1 MEDNQE
7 STNEINQESKQEN
20 GQENNQENNEEE
32 NQDQLL
38 LKQELLKS
46 EIVAKN
52 YDGNKF
58 LQFCLNKKE
67 NGDDM
72 NNWTYDELKQCVD
85 DFIESQ
91 KQKDKNKENQN
102 DENNKEKEEEKKE
115 NKIIQEEKVDIE
127 HNEYIVIKHEE
138 EKKDNDFCLNKIH
151 EIPTKLLEKSIL
163 SNKEIKVTIKN
174 PKTNEKRLSQTY
186 VTYEVLTEPSCWSV
200 RRRYSDFTLLRQILY
215 KYFPRLLIPPLPEK
229 KIGNKRFKPDFIER
243 RMKFLQL
250 FMNDVIKNESFKSN
264 EALTIFLNFNDHS
277 QFEKKMKELNNY
289 TYPSNFDDTKSV
301 LGKVNTLENDY
312 SCDTYLTNIFNFFKA
327 QKQIFLKLNSALK
340 SYCRLIAS
348 ACQNLEEI
356 AKSFEELHN
365 LNANIEIKEEITKTY
380 NILSYFFKEKRVK
393 MSKENEYIHEKIK
406 GFFKLQRLKNNSFI
420 DICEI
425 RENLKQKYNN
435 ENNKLYAKKEKLYSV
450 KDINKWEIA
459 NIEKIDKPLLLR
471 DKNYAFENMCQKD
484 SLYVNNL
491 YKHLTY
497 ENYVVFSEFK
507 NMLDINVKAYIGNT
521 KDFAKLIEPFY
532 SDAKNHWE
540 KLNSYI

>member
-1 MEDNQE
+1 MEVNQE
-7 STNEINQESKQEN
+7 NINEINH
-20 GQENNQENNEEE
+20 ENNQENNKEDDQKNNEE
-32 NQDQLL
+32 NNEYQLL

-91 KQKDKNKENQN
+91 NQKDKSQEEQKEGNIKEN
-102 DENNKEKEEEKKE
+102 EEEKNE
-115 NKIIQEEKVDIE
+115 NNIITEEKVDIE
-127 HNEYIVIKHEE
+127 KNEYILIKHEE
-138 EKKDNDFCLNKIH
+138 SKIEDDFCAKKIH
-151 EIPTKLLEKSIL
+151 EFQTKLLEKSLL

-186 VTYEVLTEPSCWSV
+186 VSYEVLTEPSCWSV
-200 RRRYSDFTLLRQILY
+200 RRRYSDFTLLRQILC
-215 KYFPRLLIPPLPEK
+215 KYYPRLLIPPLPEK

-250 FMNDVIKNESFKSN
+250 FMNDLVKNESFKAN

-289 TYPSNFDDTKSV
+289 IYPSNFEDTKSV
-301 LGKVNTLENDY
+301 SGKVYTLENDY
-312 SCDTYLTNIFNFFKA
+312 SCDKYLTNVFNFFKA

-356 AKSFEELHN
+356 SKSFEELYN
-365 LNANIEIKEEITKTY
+365 LNANIEIREEITKTY
-380 NILSYFFKEKRVK
+380 NILSYFFKEKKVK
-393 MSKENEYIHEKIK
+393 MSKENECIHEKIK

-420 DICEI
+420 DVCEI
-425 RENLKQKYNN
+425 RENLKQKYNT
-435 ENNKLYAKKEKLYSV
+435 ENYKLYAKKEKLYTA

-459 NIEKIDKPLLLR
+459 NMEKIDKPLLLR
-471 DKNYAFENMCQKD
+471 DKNYAFDNMCQKD
-484 SLYVNNL
+484 SQSVNNL

-507 NMLDINVKAYIGNT
+507 NMLDINVKTYVDNT
-521 KDFAKLIEPFY
+521 KDFAKLIQPFY
-532 SDAKNHWE
+532 TEAMDFWQ